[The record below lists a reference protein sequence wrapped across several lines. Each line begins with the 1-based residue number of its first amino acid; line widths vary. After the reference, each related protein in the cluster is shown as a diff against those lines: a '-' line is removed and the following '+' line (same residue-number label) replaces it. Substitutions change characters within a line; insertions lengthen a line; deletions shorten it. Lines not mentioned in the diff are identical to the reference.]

1 MTQTPEARPRHRLL
15 IGFCLVMVAVF
26 LSLGIWQV
34 QRLAWKTD
42 LIARVEARLAAPPT
56 PAPGPD
62 LWPEMTQAADE
73 YRRVTVTGHYL
84 DHPDTLV
91 LAVTAAGRGSW
102 VMSAFQTAEGWPVLI
117 NRGFVPEERRQ
128 DYPAPPRGL
137 QQLSGLLRL
146 SQPDG
151 AFLRSNDPAQD
162 RWFSRDTK
170 AIGLARGITGSAP
183 WFLDLDTAPEALPMP
198 GLTVVSFRNPHLGY
212 ALTWFAM
219 AATTV
224 ALLIIGLRSGRD
236 KNQRSS

>member
-1 MTQTPEARPRHRLL
+1 MLTIHMLGKAAVTKDGTDKVTFQTRKADAIFYYL
-15 IGFCLVMVAVF
+15 IITATPVE
-26 LSLGIWQV
+26 
-34 QRLAWKTD
+34 
-42 LIARVEARLAAPPT
+42 RVELAE
-56 PAPGPD
+56 
-62 LWPEMTQAADE
+62 LFWPEMTQAADE